1 MDFKKSPQGRF
12 KSLAGERKNPF
23 SSNREQRNTTS
34 SSTSSGG
41 KYVPPSKRDKRK
53 NRRNERLR
61 LPEAEERRKAPTPP
75 PDMKNAELFPSLG
88 SPSINEVKSSVSEQK
103 EEVDSKPS
111 FAAITGEKEE
121 SPDAPVEKEPLK
133 PGWVRLFR
141 GPNGEF
147 MKEYGPPVPESDFF
161 KRMREYEQR
170 KAREQLLET
179 LERNIA
185 YSREMDPYYDRYCD
199 EYDDDDYDEDYESE
213 HEYVEEIVSD
223 EDDYDYDY

>member
-23 SSNREQRNTTS
+23 SSNREHRNTTP

-41 KYVPPSKRDKRK
+41 KYVPPSKREKKK

-75 PDMKNAELFPSLG
+75 PDTTNAELFPSLG
-88 SPSINEVKSSVSEQK
+88 SLSNSEVKSSVVVEQK
-103 EEVDSKPS
+103 EEVESKPS

-121 SPDAPVEKEPLK
+121 SPVTSVEKEPLK

-147 MKEYGPPVPESDFF
+147 MQERGPPVPESDFF
-161 KRMREYEQR
+161 KRMREHEER

-179 LERNIA
+179 LERHIA
-185 YSREMDPYYDRYCD
+185 YAREMDPYYDSYHQ
-199 EYDDDDYDEDYESE
+199 EYDEDDCDDYESD
-213 HEYVEEIVSD
+213 HEYVEEYVSD
-223 EDDYDYDY
+223 DEDYDY